1 MNNIVSRS
9 RSQSV
14 TLSEPT
20 NEPNSLLFFVRLT
33 MRISSEAALLLLSTL
48 SVCSAFTCRP
58 AFGVLPSLQQST
70 AIFAK
75 KKKANK
81 FAGALEALEELEENA
96 LLEAPLSK
104 KEQLELA
111 KQNKKQHQKQDPKA
125 AALEALDDLDI
136 DEPLSKKEQM
146 KQHQAAVKQEQP
158 EKKLSAKEAA
168 LERALAMEEADSA
181 VNGAASEDDDQ
192 PKLSKKELKALKKK
206 EEKMAAK
213 LAKKQAK
220 KEEVDAV
227 AEAPVNGE
235 AIGQVRCYF
244 IVLTSHLAKNE
255 CTNVSHLVRHS
266 LGTTS

>member
-1 MNNIVSRS
+1 
-9 RSQSV
+9 
-14 TLSEPT
+14 
-20 NEPNSLLFFVRLT
+20 
-33 MRISSEAALLLLSTL
+33 
-48 SVCSAFTCRP
+48 
-58 AFGVLPSLQQST
+58 
-70 AIFAK
+70 
-75 KKKANK
+75 
-81 FAGALEALEELEENA
+81 
-96 LLEAPLSK
+96 
-104 KEQLELA
+104 
-111 KQNKKQHQKQDPKA
+111 
-125 AALEALDDLDI
+125 
-136 DEPLSKKEQM
+136 M